1 MYLSLQNAD
10 FVPLQESLADINGI
24 ENVSRISET
33 DSILS
38 VRLAYESKDDLRPY
52 VYRKIKETDWIL
64 LDFHQETQSL
74 ENIFRELTKES

>member
-10 FVPLQESLADINGI
+10 FGALQKSLADINGI
-24 ENVSRISET
+24 ENISRIIET
-33 DSILS
+33 DSVLN
-38 VRLAYESKDDLRPY
+38 VRLAYQSTDDLRPD